1 MTAEHLEGVST
12 EPHAT
17 GTPEVDEGRGL
28 AAQWFGLLFAPAV
41 FFIHLEFAYLL
52 VLWMCHGG
60 NRLWVHSIGGV
71 AVALAAVGT
80 FVAWRTFGRAGR
92 ESPGE
97 GGGAV
102 PRAQFLA
109 ICGIGVSG
117 IIVLLLAMQWV
128 AGFSVPSC
136 V

>member
-1 MTAEHLEGVST
+1 MTAEHPEGVST

-17 GTPEVDEGRGL
+17 AIPEVDRGHGL

-41 FFIHLEFAYLL
+41 FFVHLEFAYLL

-60 NRLWVHSIGGV
+60 NRLWVHSIGAV
-71 AVALAAVGT
+71 AVGLAIVGA
-80 FVAWRTFGRAGR
+80 FVAWRTLGRAGR
-92 ESPGE
+92 VSPGE
-97 GGGAV
+97 AGGAL
-102 PRAQFLA
+102 PRARFLA

-117 IIVLLLAMQWV
+117 IIVLLLAMQWI
-128 AGFSVPSC
+128 AGFSIPPC